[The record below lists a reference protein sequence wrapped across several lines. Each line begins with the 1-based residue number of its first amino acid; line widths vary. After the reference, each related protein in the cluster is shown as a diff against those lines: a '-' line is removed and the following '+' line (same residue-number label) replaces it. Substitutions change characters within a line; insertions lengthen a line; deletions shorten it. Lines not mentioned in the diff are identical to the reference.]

1 MSIRIRSG
9 ACCVGISLLCIKGA
23 LMREFR
29 DDLHILH

>member
-9 ACCVGISLLCIKGA
+9 ACCVGISLCIKGA